1 MKVLFVHNFYQVA
14 GGEDAVYKN
23 EKALLECN
31 GHQVIEYT
39 VDNMSIKS
47 LWDKVGMIFSTI
59 FSISQYRKIK
69 KVLIENKPD
78 VVHVHN
84 YFPLI
89 SPAVF
94 YACKKMN
101 IPVVHTLHNF
111 RAVCPTALLMFDGE
125 ICEKS
130 INESAWW
137 AVKKKVYRDSI
148 FGSFILTCMVE
159 LHKKIGTWQQQVN
172 RYIALTDFTK
182 RKYIQAGW
190 PEDKLSIKSNFI
202 SDPYNGEAILDKKGG
217 YAVYVGRLSDEKGID
232 LILNAWAD
240 VNIPIKIIGDG
251 PLNSLVKNNTNT
263 KIEYLGLQSKDEVLE
278 YIKNADFIVMASTC
292 YEGFPMVLVE
302 ALACGT
308 CALVPK
314 LGGMAEIIEDG
325 TTGLYFEAANG
336 EDLSIKASWLAAN
349 SNSTQLMGVNA
360 RRAYLTKYTAIT
372 NYQQLKDIYQQSIN
386 EVKGYA

>member
-1 MKVLFVHNFYQVA
+1 MKILFVHNFYQVA

-23 EKALLECN
+23 EKTLLECN

-47 LWDKVGMIFSTI
+47 LWDKVGVIFSTV

-69 KVLIENKPD
+69 KILIESKPD

-111 RAVCPTALLMFDGE
+111 RAVCPTALLMFDGK

-137 AVKKKVYRDSI
+137 AVKKKVYRDSML
-148 FGSFILTCMVE
+148 GSFILTCMVE
-159 LHKKIGTWQQQVN
+159 LHKKIGTWQQQVS
-172 RYIALTDFTK
+172 RYIALTDFAK
-182 RKYIQAGW
+182 SKYIQAGW
-190 PEDKLSIKSNFI
+190 PEDKLSIKPNFI
-202 SDPYNGEAILDKKGG
+202 SDPYNGEAILDKKSG

-232 LILNAWAD
+232 LILSAWVD

-251 PLNSLVKNNTNT
+251 PLNTLVKNNTNT
-263 KIEYLGLQSKDEVLE
+263 KIEYLGLQPKDKVLE

-314 LGGMAEIIEDG
+314 LGGMVEIIEDG
-325 TTGLYFEAANG
+325 TTGLYFEAANIR
-336 EDLSIKASWLAAN
+336 DLADKANWLEN
-349 SNSTQLMGVNA
+349 NFKSTQLMGGNA

-372 NYQQLKDIYQQSIN
+372 NYQQLNSIYQQSIN
-386 EVKGYA
+386 EVKGYG